1 MKDLEYVTENLN
13 GVFEDAYHSLIRNL
27 QRHGLSTDASWL
39 YSPPHSGQFGNK
51 LQIFLQT
58 HLPTWFTWSISE
70 RKSQPNYYA
79 KGKLP
84 VKISLQIRVISS
96 MILSVF
102 SGATIV
108 VPIVIMSFNSSRNKS
123 LITVSA
129 AVALFGFVLAA
140 VVKASSESV
149 FIATATYAAVLVVF
163 VGASGTGS
171 G

>member
-1 MKDLEYVTENLN
+1 MKDLEHITENLN
-13 GVFEDAYHSLIRNL
+13 GVFEDAYHSLTGNL
-27 QRHGLSTDASWL
+27 LRHGLSTDASWL
-39 YSPPHSGQFGNK
+39 YSPPHSRQFGNK

-70 RKSQPNYYA
+70 RMSQPNYYA

-140 VVKASSESV
+140 VVKASSLGC
-149 FIATATYAAVLVVF
+149 FC
-163 VGASGTGS
+163 GC
-171 G
+171 